1 MPKGRERRAL
11 QHRGA
16 GHQSGHKA
24 LLDVVWEALNVAR
37 ENKALVMACSGTII
51 NINRLAEHL
60 CGAPLH
66 GLKGTTVSAKGATV
80 GRSGAMGDDL

>member
-1 MPKGRERRAL
+1 MPKAWKRRAL

-16 GHQSGHKA
+16 SPCGAGTETSTPQGNRPPDRQD

-51 NINRLAEHL
+51 NINGLAADL
-60 CGAPLH
+60 CGASLP
-66 GLKGTTVSAKGATV
+66 G
-80 GRSGAMGDDL
+80 